1 MNVPLISPFVLN
13 CTSYQN
19 NESTFVEVFKPK
31 CSNLPFASIA
41 SAPVK
46 MKEKGEKHKNHNC
59 CHINLKT
66 YSSDNMT
73 CSRNYYLPKIR
84 AEKSFVSAM
93 LSESF
98 SCSR

>member
-1 MNVPLISPFVLN
+1 MI
-13 CTSYQN
+13 
-19 NESTFVEVFKPK
+19 VEVFKPK

-46 MKEKGEKHKNHNC
+46 MKEKGEKHKNHNY

-73 CSRNYYLPKIR
+73 CSRNFYLAKIR
-84 AEKSFVSAM
+84 AEKSFISAM
-93 LSESF
+93 LSNLF
-98 SCSR
+98 SSLR